1 MKITSHFLFVISRA
15 RIGCHLLNA
24 DLCIHI
30 AANPD
35 TGQIRILK
43 TTSSNRTFG
52 SHLKCRFVRLHWF
65 YRTERSDF
73 TETSVQCE
81 RGLTLYC
88 TQLIQASRCFSPS
101 LVWQGSASRI
111 KFLVPWSFKIHS
123 QCQLITLQV
132 KNVNSLI

>member
-1 MKITSHFLFVISRA
+1 MIVHRGFTSLSDPRDLAKPTLAIFSSLRSNQTELRQPAVKITSRFLLGISRA
-15 RIGCHLLNA
+15 RIGRHLLNA
-24 DLCIHI
+24 DLCVHI

-52 SHLKCRFVRLHWF
+52 CHLKCGFVRLHWF

-81 RGLTLYC
+81 RGLC
-88 TQLIQASRCFSPS
+88 
-101 LVWQGSASRI
+101 
-111 KFLVPWSFKIHS
+111 
-123 QCQLITLQV
+123 
-132 KNVNSLI
+132 